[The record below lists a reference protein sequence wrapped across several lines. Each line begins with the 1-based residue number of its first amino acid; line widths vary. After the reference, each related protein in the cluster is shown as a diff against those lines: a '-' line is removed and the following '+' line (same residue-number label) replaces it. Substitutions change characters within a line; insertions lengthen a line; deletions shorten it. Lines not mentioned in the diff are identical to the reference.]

1 VDKRGRRVQ
10 QTSAEDLQ
18 RYYDLQDDAAVTLSE
33 GESDSDGES
42 DTSTDTEEVTALREP
57 EVIHAWW
64 DDEVSPSH
72 SVETGS
78 RLALCRMDWDRVN
91 ATDILV
97 FLSSFKPQGGSVL
110 SVTLFPSDF
119 GLERMKSEDT
129 AGPAEL
135 FDQSDSAM
143 LADMS
148 QEGRGYSNERLRQ
161 YQLQRLN
168 YYYAVVECDST
179 G

>member
-1 VDKRGRRVQ
+1 M
-10 QTSAEDLQ
+10 
-18 RYYDLQDDAAVTLSE
+18 
-33 GESDSDGES
+33 
-42 DTSTDTEEVTALREP
+42 
-57 EVIHAWW
+57 
-64 DDEVSPSH
+64 SPSH

-91 ATDILV
+91 ATDILGGPPLLACVVCEVCPPPLSLV